1 MTPLIHYVKWMGS
14 SFFCPCKLQLQV
26 SYYFSINFILEI
38 ITPFTY
44 IIILAKYFIHFFFF
58 KHHSVSR
65 HWWSYSRTTI
75 IWSVLHKYDRED
87 SVCQLRSLHQI
98 WNITSGHTVYDCEPK
113 LNQPPSWPHAAPP
126 SSSEWSGW
134 TFLVCAVNRNCAFII
149 HIMNHARKQ
158 AAQCWGWSLCV
169 CVRACVCE
177 GKSGGYDEAPRQK
190 GRYYATIQLE
200 AFFFKCPSVAF
211 VTSSFHV
218 TTGHLLLKFLNI
230 FWNLPAS
237 CFIFSASLPFAGPIH
252 SVPQVKGNQRNIAP
266 PTLFHRLSPLSY
278 TPQVHVLLF
287 CIWN

>member
-1 MTPLIHYVKWMGS
+1 MEIIPLLHILLFWPNTLFTFVFSNIILFQDTDDHIPG
-14 SFFCPCKLQLQV
+14 LQLSDQCYINM
-26 SYYFSINFILEI
+26 SIEITTSDMKYYISVYSIWLRAK
-38 ITPFTY
+38 TQ
-44 IIILAKYFIHFFFF
+44 LA
-58 KHHSVSR
+58 SLM
-65 HWWSYSRTTI
+65 TT
-75 IWSVLHKYDRED
+75 
-87 SVCQLRSLHQI
+87 C
-98 WNITSGHTVYDCEPK
+98 C
-113 LNQPPSWPHAAPP
+113 PPPP
-126 SSSEWSGW
+126 SEWSGW

-149 HIMNHARKQ
+149 HIMNHARKR
-158 AAQCWGWSLCV
+158 AAQCWGWSLCVCV

-190 GRYYATIQLE
+190 ERYYATIQLE

-218 TTGHLLLKFLNI
+218 TTRHLLLKFLNI

>member
-1 MTPLIHYVKWMGS
+1 MIIFQDYNYLISVTLIWPWRFSLSIEITTSDMKYYISVYSIWLRAKTQPASLMTTC
-14 SFFCPCKLQLQV
+14 CPPPNPSEV
-26 SYYFSINFILEI
+26 AE
-38 ITPFTY
+38 PF
-44 IIILAKYFIHFFFF
+44 L
-58 KHHSVSR
+58 
-65 HWWSYSRTTI
+65 
-75 IWSVLHKYDRED
+75 SVLWIGIAHLSSTSWTMRGSE
-87 SVCQLRSLHQI
+87 QL
-98 WNITSGHTVYDCEPK
+98 NAEVE
-113 LNQPPSWPHAAPP
+113 
-126 SSSEWSGW
+126 
-134 TFLVCAVNRNCAFII
+134 VCA
-149 HIMNHARKQ
+149 
-158 AAQCWGWSLCV
+158 CV

-218 TTGHLLLKFLNI
+218 TTRHLLLKFLNI